1 MTYKHQ
7 HWVPACGGTEQPFK
21 AMSGH
26 ELHYMWCPS
35 TGEHAYYDMSSDLF
49 LSDRDAHLHMW
60 GVVDYEEHYRE

>member
-1 MTYKHQ
+1 MTHRHQ

-49 LSDRDAHLHMW
+49 LSDWDALLHLW
-60 GVVDYEEHYRE
+60 GVVDYEEHTRE

>member
-7 HWVPACGGTEQPFK
+7 RWVPACGGTEQPFK

-35 TGEHAYYDMSSDLF
+35 TGEHAYYNMSADLF
-49 LSDRDAHLHMW
+49 LSDRDAHIHMW
-60 GVVDYEEHYRE
+60 GEVDNEESLCV